1 MKLKLYKLIVPFT
14 FILLGIIVWS
24 CSDDDTDGSG
34 SNNDDFNRQVMLTN
48 WADNIIVPSYVAF
61 SADVDALKVASDAFE
76 LSPSQDNLN
85 ALRTA
90 WEEAYISWQSV
101 SMFNIGPA
109 ETAFFR
115 SFVNTYPTN
124 SNSID
129 NNIAS
134 GNYNLQDIN
143 LNDAQGFPAL
153 DYLLYGLALTDA
165 EILEFYTSNSNSSN
179 YIAYLSEVV
188 DRIDAITD
196 QVVSAWQGN
205 YRDTFVNND
214 GASSNSSTN
223 SLVNDWMEY
232 YERFFRNGKI
242 GFPAGVF
249 SEGNLEAEK
258 VEAFYRRDLS
268 KTLCLEALDA
278 LQAFFRG
285 RIFNGTNNGESL
297 ESYLDFLNTMKDG
310 DDLSALIND
319 QFNNSRLAIQSLDDN
334 FYQQIISDNNAM
346 LAAFEELQANVVLL
360 KSDMFSALS
369 IAVEFNSG
377 DGD

>member
-1 MKLKLYKLIVPFT
+1 MKLKLYKLIVPFAS
-14 FILLGIIVWS
+14 LVLGIIVWS
-24 CSDDDTDGSG
+24 CSDDNSDGPG
-34 SNNDDFNRQVMLTN
+34 ANNDDFNRQVMLAN

-61 SADVDALKVASDAFE
+61 SADVDALKVASDTFE
-76 LSPSQDNLN
+76 LSPDQTNLN
-85 ALRTA
+85 ALRSA
-90 WEEAYISWQSV
+90 WEAAYISWQNV

-115 SFVNTYPTN
+115 SFINTYPTN
-124 SNSID
+124 TNSID
-129 NNIAS
+129 DNITT

-153 DYLLYGLALTDA
+153 DYLLFGIASTDA
-165 EILEFYTSNSNSSN
+165 EILEFYTVNSNATD
-179 YIAYLSEVV
+179 YIGYLSDVV
-188 DRIDAITD
+188 DRINSITD
-196 QVVSAWQGN
+196 QVVSEWQDN

-214 GASSNSSTN
+214 GSSSNSATN

-249 SEGNLEAEK
+249 SGGNLEAEK
-258 VEAFYRRDLS
+258 VEAFYKRDLS

-285 RIFNGTNNGESL
+285 SAFNSASNGDSL

-310 DDLSALIND
+310 EDLSALINE
-319 QFNNSRLAIQSLDDN
+319 QFNTSRTAIQSLDDN
-334 FYQQIISDNNAM
+334 FYQQIITNNNAM
-346 LAAFEELQANVVLL
+346 LTAFETLQANVVLL